1 MLIFPLSF
9 IAAKR
14 VAYDEYARLPDKVAS
29 YLVHCTGQRDMYR
42 TLRELRRNAPDLFI
56 PRSEQ

>member
-29 YLVHCTGQRDMYR
+29 YLVHCTSERDMYR
-42 TLRELRRNAPDLFI
+42 TFRQLRRNCPELFV
-56 PRSEQ
+56 PEDK

>member
-1 MLIFPLSF
+1 MLTFPLSF

-29 YLVHCTGQRDMYR
+29 YLVHCRSERDMYR

-56 PRSEQ
+56 PRNEQ